1 LCSDAGIK
9 GIGLIPA
16 HTPQMTAL
24 ESSLIGAGCPI
35 VKAAGMATTPII
47 YSQALMLL
55 GGAVVAAPIFKRLR
69 LGTILGY
76 LCAGV
81 LIGPVAQSITDGEQI
96 LHVSE
101 LGVVFLLFIIGLE
114 LKPSR
119 LWQMRRDIFGLGTA
133 QVVLTGI
140 VLSSMIYALGL
151 LGQGGSIIA
160 GFGLA
165 LSSTAF
171 AMQIL
176 DEGNDRN
183 TRYGQ
188 RSFSIL
194 LLQDLAIVPLLA
206 LIPLMAAQAPED
218 TTPPLEDFAIAT
230 TAIVVLFAA
239 GRYLVNPLFQI
250 IGRTGAR
257 DVMIAAALLVVM
269 GAATMMQLAGL
280 SMAMGAFLA
289 GVLLAESS
297 YRHELEADIEPFRG
311 ILQALFFMA
320 VGLSLELGVIVER
333 YQLIIIAV
341 PLLMALKSLVLYWL
355 CRLTGSHHNDAVR
368 ISLLLPQGGE
378 FGFVLFTAAATAGV
392 FSDGDASLLVAIVT
406 LSMALTPLA
415 SMLAAKLMHEQDEM
429 DEEIEEDFD
438 GANADVLMIGFSRFG
453 QIAAQILLAGGR
465 DVTIIDH
472 SAARVRQ
479 AATFGF
485 RIYFGDG
492 NRLDVLR
499 AAGIERAKIVAVC
512 TQKKET
518 TDHIIDLVQSEYP
531 NARIYARSYD
541 RLHTLELRAKGVDYE
556 LRETFESGLLFGRK
570 TLEALGVGDDEAIAI
585 MDDIRKRDEAR
596 LVLQEA
602 EGITAGRDMLHS
614 RPVRPEPLVKPKREV
629 DHSQETGERI
639 LPGLPADER
648 ESA

>member
-1 LCSDAGIK
+1 
-9 GIGLIPA
+9 
-16 HTPQMTAL
+16 
-24 ESSLIGAGCPI
+24 
-35 VKAAGMATTPII
+35 MATTPII

-55 GGAVVAAPIFKRLR
+55 GGAVVAAPIFKRLG

-76 LCAGV
+76 LSAGV
-81 LIGPVAQSITDGEQI
+81 LIGPVAQSITEGEQI

-140 VLSSMIYALGL
+140 VLSSLIYALGL

-206 LIPLMAAQAPED
+206 LIPLLAAQKPED
-218 TTPPLEDFAIAT
+218 TTTPLEDFAVAT

-333 YQLIIIAV
+333 YQLIIVAV

-355 CRLTGSHHNDAVR
+355 CRLTGSQHNDAVR

-378 FGFVLFTAAATAGV
+378 FGFVLFTAAAAAGV

-415 SMLAAKLMHEQDEM
+415 SMLAPKLMREQDEL
-429 DEEIEEDFD
+429 DEEIDEDFE
-438 GANADVLMIGFSRFG
+438 GAGADVLMIGFSRFG

-518 TDHIIDLVQSEYP
+518 TDHIVDLVQSEYP
-531 NARIYARSYD
+531 NARIFARSYD

-570 TLEALGVGDDEAIAI
+570 SLEALGVGDDDAIAI

-629 DHSQETGERI
+629 DHSQETGERV
-639 LPGLPADER
+639 LPGLPMDER
-648 ESA
+648 ENA

>member
-1 LCSDAGIK
+1 
-9 GIGLIPA
+9 
-16 HTPQMTAL
+16 
-24 ESSLIGAGCPI
+24 
-35 VKAAGMATTPII
+35 MATTPII

-55 GGAVVAAPIFKRLR
+55 GGAVVAAPIFKRLG

-76 LCAGV
+76 LSAGV
-81 LIGPVAQSITDGEQI
+81 LIGPVAQSITEGEQI

-140 VLSSMIYALGL
+140 VLSSLIYALGL
-151 LGQGGSIIA
+151 IGQGGSIIA

-206 LIPLMAAQAPED
+206 LIPLLAAQKPED
-218 TTPPLEDFAIAT
+218 TTTPLEDFAVAT

-333 YQLIIIAV
+333 YQLIIVAV
-341 PLLMALKSLVLYWL
+341 PLLMALKSLVLYWI
-355 CRLTGSHHNDAVR
+355 CRLTGSQHNDAVR

-378 FGFVLFTAAATAGV
+378 FGFVLFTAAAAAGV

-415 SMLAAKLMHEQDEM
+415 SMLAPKLMREQDEL
-429 DEEIEEDFD
+429 DEEIDEDFE
-438 GANADVLMIGFSRFG
+438 GAGADVLMIGFSRFG

-518 TDHIIDLVQSEYP
+518 TDHIVDLVQSEYP
-531 NARIYARSYD
+531 NARIFARSYD

-570 TLEALGVGDDEAIAI
+570 SLEALGVGDDDAIAI

-639 LPGLPADER
+639 LPGLPVDER
-648 ESA
+648 ENA